1 VFLCPP
7 SWFWG
12 LRETI
17 YKKERNT
24 ETVRKVYLHDEA
36 IYKTHLYYLFVFNN
50 MISSMQN
57 RNVAVCNNMIST
69 KVTIECIQTYSRM

>member
-17 YKKERNT
+17 YNYKKERNT
-24 ETVRKVYLHDEA
+24 ETVRKVVFA

-50 MISSMQN
+50 MNSSMQN